1 MWDSV
6 IIGAGS
12 KGCSACKVFAIEGD
26 HSISE
31 NSVSYWIG
39 DLCLGLGMT
48 VFKNTEEGARLTQM
62 INDKEGLKKI
72 AHFLDDVLL
81 RNLTRDNL
89 KTAIDKSINSAFNS
103 GCDSKAAEV
112 RHVLGL

>member
-6 IIGAGS
+6 IVGAGS

-31 NSVSYWIG
+31 NNVSYWIS
-39 DLCLGLGMT
+39 DLYLDLGMT

-62 INDKEGLKKI
+62 IKDKEGLDRI
-72 AHFLDDVLL
+72 SAFLDDVLL
-81 RNLTRDNL
+81 RNLSRDKL
-89 KTAIDKSINSAFNS
+89 KAAIDKAINRAFNA

-112 RHVLGL
+112 RHALGL

>member
-6 IIGAGS
+6 IVGAGS

-39 DLCLGLGMT
+39 DLYLGLGMT

-62 INDKEGLKKI
+62 IKDKEGLERI
-72 AHFLDDVLL
+72 SAFLDDVLL
-81 RNLTRDNL
+81 RNINRDKL
-89 KTAIDKSINSAFNS
+89 KAAIDKAITRAFNA

-112 RHVLGL
+112 RNVLGL